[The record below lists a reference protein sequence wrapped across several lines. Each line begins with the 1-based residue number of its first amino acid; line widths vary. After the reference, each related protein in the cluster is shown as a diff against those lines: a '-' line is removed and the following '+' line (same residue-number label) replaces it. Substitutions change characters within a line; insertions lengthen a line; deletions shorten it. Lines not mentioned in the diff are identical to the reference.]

1 MLNRVLDKLKFCI
14 IIGNC
19 LSRGVEYM
27 EFGVV
32 FFMVNGVE
40 RFVLFGTRGLI
51 IFCFF
56 LQID

>member
-19 LSRGVEYM
+19 LSGGVEYM
-27 EFGVV
+27 EFDVV

-51 IFCFF
+51 IFWFF
-56 LQID
+56 L

>member
-1 MLNRVLDKLKFCI
+1 MLNRVLDKLKFCV

-27 EFGVV
+27 DFDVV

-40 RFVLFGTRGLI
+40 RFMLFGTRGLI

-56 LQID
+56 L